1 MIILISSYYFH
12 QRLVKESLNP
22 KWKLPV
28 VYKWF
33 LISPDVIPAM
43 LVHRTKQK
51 RSPLGI
57 SLNYYAKQ
65 DPHQQQR
72 GRLITWLKTI
82 FMPVNLFSKE
92 TLMMI
97 SQRQQFY
104 KDMQSANLSYL
115 ASIQW
120 ASFQKTELS
129 MRYSNKK
136 LVWSSLGLRVLI
148 TLKPA
153 STWYPFSRQTGVF
166 TGRGVQLSVFPALS
180 HL

>member
-12 QRLVKESLNP
+12 QRLVKNCLNP

-28 VYKWF
+28 VNKW
-33 LISPDVIPAM
+33 
-43 LVHRTKQK
+43 TKQK

-57 SLNYYAKQ
+57 SLHYYAKQ
-65 DPHQQQR
+65 DPQFQQQR

-82 FMPVNLFSKE
+82 FMPVNLFLKE

-104 KDMQSANLSYL
+104 TDIQSANLSYL

-129 MRYSNKK
+129 MQYSNKK
-136 LVWSSLGLRVLI
+136 LVWSSLALRVLI

-153 STWYPFSRQTGVF
+153 STWYLFSRHTGVF